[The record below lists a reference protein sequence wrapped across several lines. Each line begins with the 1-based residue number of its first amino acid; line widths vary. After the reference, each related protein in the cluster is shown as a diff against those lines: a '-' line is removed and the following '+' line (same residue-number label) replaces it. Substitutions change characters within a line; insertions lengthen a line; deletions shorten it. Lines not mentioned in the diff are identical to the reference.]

1 MDDEVRKQIFED
13 FKKMITTESVVGQP
27 IYLGDA
33 TIVPFVD
40 ISFGFGTGSQGTN
53 AVGGAGGGK
62 VTPTAVLIMKGE
74 RVELFSIKNAGPN
87 GTIDKVLNMVPEVIS
102 HFTKKK
108 EKQEAVREAAL
119 KEAKQGH
126 GRRSRDGGDRSEEQG
141 VGSSTCHFTK
151 RRNTTFGYRGIDRRK
166 AAAIAA
172 IPWEAP
178 GNIKSVHVVCQRTTC
193 TLFFSAFCFR

>member
-53 AVGGAGGGK
+53 AAGGAGGK

-119 KEAKQGH
+119 KEAKEAMA
-126 GRRSRDGGDRSEEQG
+126 EEAE
-141 VGSSTCHFTK
+141 T
-151 RRNTTFGYRGIDRRK
+151 
-166 AAAIAA
+166 AAI
-172 IPWEAP
+172 EA
-178 GNIKSVHVVCQRTTC
+178 KSKE
-193 TLFFSAFCFR
+193 